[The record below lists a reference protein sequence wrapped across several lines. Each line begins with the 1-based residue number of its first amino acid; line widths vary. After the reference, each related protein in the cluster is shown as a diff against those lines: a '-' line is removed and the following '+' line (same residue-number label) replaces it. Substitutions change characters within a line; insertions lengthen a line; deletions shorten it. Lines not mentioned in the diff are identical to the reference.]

1 MILPQPPGIFG
12 RHIRA
17 DVLTV
22 VSAGLSERALTVAV
36 RAVPEPPVP
45 GSTATPIL
53 ANQSKGMRLMRKL
66 AKAIAVGAVVV
77 PVVLGGAT
85 VASADGGPGY
95 GKHDSS
101 ATVYGGTSAK
111 TKSGFT
117 EDGTAY
123 FMKSSKTAN
132 STGATGNATGSHS

>member
-1 MILPQPPGIFG
+1 
-12 RHIRA
+12 
-17 DVLTV
+17 
-22 VSAGLSERALTVAV
+22 
-36 RAVPEPPVP
+36 
-45 GSTATPIL
+45 
-53 ANQSKGMRLMRKL
+53 MRKF

-85 VASADGGPGY
+85 VASAHDGPGY
-95 GKHDSS
+95 EKSDNA
-101 ATVYGGTSAK
+101 ATVDGGTSSK

-132 STGATGNATGSHS
+132 STGATGNSTGSHS